1 MKRKKSLTTEKVS
14 ARNRIAL
21 NPLIRKGGVHQK
33 SNKVKR
39 QASKLALKKREF
51 ERGAVI
57 TAIGSS
63 SFFWVIAAIA
73 SGTSTSR

>member
-1 MKRKKSLTTEKVS
+1 MKRKKALITKKVS

-21 NPLIRKGGVHQK
+21 NPLIQKGGVHRQ

-39 QASKLALKKREF
+39 QAQKAALKAAMKKREF

-63 SFFWVIAAIA
+63 SFDLAVAA
-73 SGTSTSR
+73 